1 MAVYGYVRVSTME
14 QANQG
19 QSLETQ
25 RAKVAL
31 QARMMDASID
41 RVFSDRGVSGS
52 RPLEERPAG
61 KALLEAVRA
70 GDSVIATKL
79 DRMFRSAGDALSTLQ
94 AFKANGVKLYLLDL
108 GGDDCTSNGISG
120 LVFTIMSAVAQFE
133 RERTAERI
141 ADVKASQKA
150 KGRFLGGQ
158 RAPFGYRV
166 GADGGLIEN
175 LDEQETAYRMQQLRS
190 QGVSLRGIAAL
201 LEKETGQAIHPQSVK
216 RILNSSYIYSKTSSR
231 PIE

>member
-19 QSLETQ
+19 QSLESQ
-25 RAKVAL
+25 REKIEL
-31 QARMMDASID
+31 QARMMDTTVD
-41 RVFSDRGVSGS
+41 RVFSDKGVSGS

-61 KALLEAVRA
+61 KGLLGSVEP

-94 AFKANGVKLYLLDL
+94 GFKSKGVKLYLLDL

-150 KGRFLGGQ
+150 RGRFLGGQ
-158 RAPFGYRV
+158 RAPFGYQV
-166 GADGGLIEN
+166 GEDGDLVEN
-175 LDEQETAYRMQQLRS
+175 ASEQALVARMRALRAEGMSYRK
-190 QGVSLRGIAAL
+190 IAA
-201 LEKETGQAIHPQSVK
+201 EMAGEGGAPTHPEMVK
-216 RILNSSYIYSKTSSR
+216 RAIANNST
-231 PIE
+231 

>member
-1 MAVYGYVRVSTME
+1 ME
-14 QANQG
+14 QANHG
-19 QSLETQ
+19 QSMESQ
-25 RAKVAL
+25 REKITL
-31 QARMMDASID
+31 QARMMDQIVD

-61 KALLEAVRA
+61 KALLEATST

-79 DRMFRSAGDALSTLQ
+79 DRMFRSAGDALATLQ
-94 AFKANGVKLYLLDL
+94 AFKSKGVKLYLLDL

-141 ADVKASQKA
+141 ADVKASQKS

-158 RAPFGYRV
+158 RAPFGYRI
-166 GADGGLIEN
+166 GDDGSLIEN
-175 LDEQETAYRMQQLRS
+175 AAEQAMATKMRELRAEGMSYRKISSYVAGGDGTPMHPET
-190 QGVSLRGIAAL
+190 
-201 LEKETGQAIHPQSVK
+201 VK
-216 RILNSSYIYSKTSSR
+216 RAINNDYRLKK
-231 PIE
+231 